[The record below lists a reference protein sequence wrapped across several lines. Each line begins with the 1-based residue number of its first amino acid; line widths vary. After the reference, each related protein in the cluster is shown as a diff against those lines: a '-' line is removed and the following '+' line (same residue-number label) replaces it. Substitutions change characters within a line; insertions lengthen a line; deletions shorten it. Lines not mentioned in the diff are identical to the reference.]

1 MANIYTKSMRDAL
14 QEARDYRE
22 PEELTEKIKAGKGKV
37 SVLVKSEPPDD
48 FRGDEKSYSKAMK
61 KLYNITIKSNP
72 RTGISQVSGEK
83 SDILKY
89 LQSYDYGIHDPDIEK
104 FWPELLESHIEEV
117 KEHLSYDEWLKEEKG
132 IKEGAH
138 GINSDEHAKY
148 STEWKNY
155 VTEIVGGRGEMTVTK
170 DGGVMIIKTKDWQ
183 TYKAKGWVKREEGE
197 NESLELPATGAI
209 TSNSTGQEGES
220 EELNEIWPFGK
231 KAKLPKGYNP
241 KPAIKAYDLF
251 RKAYD
256 ELKKSGVIDRSG
268 QEELQQKYY
277 HLVVNHL
284 GSREAGRLAIKTIN
298 GPDKRFGDGRPF
310 PKDERD

>member
-14 QEARDYRE
+14 QEARDYRD
-22 PEELTEKIKAGKGKV
+22 T
-37 SVLVKSEPPDD
+37 
-48 FRGDEKSYSKAMK
+48 
-61 KLYNITIKSNP
+61 
-72 RTGISQVSGEK
+72 
-83 SDILKY
+83 SDIDERK
-89 LQSYDYGIHDPDIEK
+89 DV
-104 FWPELLESHIEEV
+104 EEV

-155 VTEIVGGRGEMTVTK
+155 VTEIVGGRGEMTITK

-183 TYKAKGWVKREEGE
+183 TYKAKGWVKREEVE
-197 NESLELPATGAI
+197 NESLELSATGAI
-209 TSNSTGQEGES
+209 TSNSTGQEDES

-231 KAKLPKGYNP
+231 KVKLPKGYNP

-268 QEELQQKYY
+268 QEQLQQLYY

-284 GSREAGRLAIKTIN
+284 GSREANRLKIKTIN
-298 GPDKRFGDGRPF
+298 GPDRRYGDGKIFQDATR
-310 PKDERD
+310 

>member
-1 MANIYTKSMRDAL
+1 MASIYKKTMREAL
-14 QEARDYRE
+14 EQARNYRD
-22 PEELTEKIKAGKGKV
+22 T
-37 SVLVKSEPPDD
+37 
-48 FRGDEKSYSKAMK
+48 
-61 KLYNITIKSNP
+61 
-72 RTGISQVSGEK
+72 
-83 SDILKY
+83 SDI
-89 LQSYDYGIHDPDIEK
+89 
-104 FWPELLESHIEEV
+104 EEGYPM
-117 KEHLSYDEWLKEEKG
+117 SYDEWLKKDKG
-132 IKEGAH
+132 IKKGAH

-148 STEWKNY
+148 SAEWRASVGKHYDSLPPLKKESNLD
-155 VTEIVGGRGEMTVTK
+155 EIVDGRGEMTITK
-170 DGGVMIIKTKDWQ
+170 DGGVMIIKTRDWQ
-183 TYKAKGWVKREEGE
+183 TYKAKGWEKKEEVG

-209 TSNSTGQEGES
+209 TSNSTGQEDES

-298 GPDKRFGDGRPF
+298 GPDKRFGDGKPF

>member
-155 VTEIVGGRGEMTVTK
+155 VTEIVGGRGEMTITK

-183 TYKAKGWVKREEGE
+183 TYKAKGWVKREEVE
-197 NESLELPATGAI
+197 KESLELPATGAI
-209 TSNSTGQEGES
+209 TSNSTGQEDES
-220 EELNEIWPFGK
+220 EELDEASRLRPIKGLYTMAQMKKQVARTEKAFKEFEQHCDFIFQMDADIGPSMGDNSGKYWNVHKVLDNANNQIK
-231 KAKLPKGYNP
+231 KA
-241 KPAIKAYDLF
+241 
-251 RKAYD
+251 
-256 ELKKSGVIDRSG
+256 
-268 QEELQQKYY
+268 
-277 HLVVNHL
+277 
-284 GSREAGRLAIKTIN
+284 LA
-298 GPDKRFGDGRPF
+298 DAKRIT
-310 PKDERD
+310 

>member
-1 MANIYTKSMRDAL
+1 MYKKSMSEAL
-14 QEARDYRE
+14 QEARNYRDSSDI
-22 PEELTEKIKAGKGKV
+22 EELDIEEGKG
-37 SVLVKSEPPDD
+37 
-48 FRGDEKSYSKAMK
+48 F
-61 KLYNITIKSNP
+61 
-72 RTGISQVSGEK
+72 
-83 SDILKY
+83 
-89 LQSYDYGIHDPDIEK
+89 
-104 FWPELLESHIEEV
+104 LE
-117 KEHLSYDEWLKEEKG
+117 YDEWLKKEKG
-132 IKEGAH
+132 IAKGAH

-148 STEWKNY
+148 SEEWRAYVKGLFTNLPPAKINANY
-155 VTEIVGGRGEMTVTK
+155 SESNLDEIVGGHGDMTITK

-183 TYKAKGWVKREEGE
+183 TYKAKGWVKREEVE
-197 NESLELPATGAI
+197 NESLDLSATGDTI
-209 TSNSTGQEGES
+209 TSNASQEVEG

-298 GPDKRFGDGRPF
+298 GPDRRFGDGKPF
-310 PKDERD
+310 PKDSRD